1 MSVKDYF
8 SNHSKIYAAFRPVYP
23 KTLYDYIL
31 PFVKEK
37 DTAWDV
43 ATGNGQ
49 VARVLAEHFVH
60 VHATDIS
67 KAQLESAFQ
76 KDNIFYSVGR
86 AEQSGF
92 PDHGIDLVTVGQALH
107 WFNLDAFFSEARRV
121 LKPNGIIAVWGYA
134 ILRISKDIDQHFM
147 HFYNNIVG
155 PYWDDAR
162 KLVEDEYASITFPFD
177 ELPSKEFEIVVE
189 WNADQFAGY
198 LTSWSATQ
206 KFIRA
211 HGFNPVEDFMRTLQ
225 PLWKRNETKVV
236 TFPVFLRLGKAH

>member
-23 KTLYDYIL
+23 KALYDYIL

-49 VARVLAEHFVH
+49 VARVIAEHFER

-76 KDNIFYSVGR
+76 KNNIFYGVGR
-86 AEQSGF
+86 AEESGF
-92 PDHGIDLVTVGQALH
+92 SDHGIDLVTVGQALH
-107 WFNLDAFFSEARRV
+107 WFNLDAFFSEARRA

-134 ILRISKDIDQHFM
+134 ILRISGDIDQHFM

-162 KLVEDEYASITFPFD
+162 KLVENEYASIAFPFD
-177 ELPSKEFEIVVE
+177 ELPAKQFEIVVE

-206 KFIRA
+206 KFIRT

-236 TFPVFLRLGKAH
+236 SFPVFLRLGKAH

>member
-23 KTLYDYIL
+23 TALYDYIL

-37 DTAWDV
+37 HTAWDV

-49 VARVLAEHFVH
+49 VATVLADVFTT

-76 KDNIFYSVGR
+76 KKNINYSVGR
-86 AEQSGF
+86 AEESDF
-92 PDHGIDLVTVGQALH
+92 PDGEFDLVTVGQALH
-107 WFNLDAFFSEARRV
+107 WFNLPLFYNEVRRV
-121 LKPNGIIAVWGYA
+121 LKSDGIVAVWGYA
-134 ILRISKDIDQHFM
+134 ILKVSPDIDKHFL

-162 KLVEDEYASITFPFD
+162 KLVEDEYATIPFPFH
-177 ELPSKEFEIVVE
+177 ELPSKQFQIVVE
-189 WNADQFAGY
+189 WDADQFAGY

-211 HGFNPVEDFMRTLQ
+211 HGFNPVDDFMRSLQ
-225 PLWKRNETKVV
+225 PFWKRHEVKIVS
-236 TFPVFLRLGKAH
+236 FPVFLRLGRV